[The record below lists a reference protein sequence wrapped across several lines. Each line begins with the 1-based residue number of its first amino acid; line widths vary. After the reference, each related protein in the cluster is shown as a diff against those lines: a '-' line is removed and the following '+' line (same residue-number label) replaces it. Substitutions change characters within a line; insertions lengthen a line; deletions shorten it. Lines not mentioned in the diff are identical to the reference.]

1 MGAYSDDA
9 NEPNVLSFPDDF
21 QDRDKHELRFNTS
34 PDGGWAELFDRAYA
48 ECRLCISASLDLET
62 DRRVQQAIRK
72 LYGITILT
80 VAHRL
85 KTIMDYDKIIVLGEG
100 QVLEYD
106 SPKALLSNPKGFLR
120 SLVDASTEKQEL
132 EDLAGYHA

>member
-1 MGAYSDDA
+1 M
-9 NEPNVLSFPDDF
+9 
-21 QDRDKHELRFNTS
+21 KLRVS
-34 PDGGWAELFDRAYA
+34 RHAELFDRAYA
-48 ECRLCISASLDLET
+48 ECRLCISASLDFET